1 MALQLEYRGSGY
13 FISEEELNDS
23 SITEM
28 SAFLD
33 EELKTAALI
42 EGGALVF
49 KKGQLDE
56 TTMASSSG
64 SFEAPVFG
72 SVVRRK
78 IDIGGKK
85 GKYKTKKSKKDKVVN
100 VKNINKPFGQLYSL
114 GINEGKNNILN
125 KIIFDKVR
133 LVVEE
138 DRSLCEDPNEG
149 EYFCLTGS
157 DNLGTTDMYKGDG
170 KDIIHKFGDYHLSD
184 ISPEEEETYTTPTGT
199 KNS

>member
-1 MALQLEYRGSGY
+1 MALQLEYRGSDY

-33 EELKTAALI
+33 EELKDAALI
-42 EGGALVF
+42 EGGVLVF

-64 SFEAPVFG
+64 SFEGPVFG

-78 IDIGGKK
+78 IDIGKK

-100 VKNINKPFGQLYSL
+100 VKNINKPIGQLFSL
-114 GINEGKNNILN
+114 GLNEGKNNILN

-138 DRSLCEDPNEG
+138 DRSLCEDPMMEN
-149 EYFCLTGS
+149 
-157 DNLGTTDMYKGDG
+157 
-170 KDIIHKFGDYHLSD
+170 
-184 ISPEEEETYTTPTGT
+184 ISVCRVQIT
-199 KNS
+199 